1 MFYTCNI
8 LNMIF
13 NPFFLAFAQIYNE
26 QDISKMP
33 LELGS
38 ALAIEREP
46 VTDPEIRVQTLE
58 AVYLITLQVK

>member
-1 MFYTCNI
+1 
-8 LNMIF
+8 MIF
-13 NPFFLAFAQIYNE
+13 NPFFLLFLACAQIYNE

-58 AVYLITLQVK
+58 AVYLIILQVK

>member
-1 MFYTCNI
+1 
-8 LNMIF
+8 
-13 NPFFLAFAQIYNE
+13 
-26 QDISKMP
+26 MP

-46 VTDPEIRVQTLE
+46 VSDPEIRVQALE